1 MEEKED
7 QEILYREA
15 QKKVELGEELKVAL
29 KDFEDIPG
37 VTKVQRKIQQELKFL
52 NKVISTKS
60 VKEHHIT
67 SSNFVYYDFL
77 IKTLRLQQGVV
88 DINGV
93 FRLESRDNPLRVDIV
108 ANNGLKWVKVI
119 ARNSKSVEDAVRGC
133 VSMGARSVLD
143 QAEDYLEASSLNFCM
158 FQKPKVC
165 IIICCSKLI
174 YLISFFQIVFYFS
187 NKIEDSL
194 REELLEMGVQT
205 ASLDSPDSDVD
216 EYATTSNE
224 LNLDVTTLLAYV
236 SALTNGNANWVYKE
250 RLLTEQAERER
261 ASPLKPLLEKILD
274 GKKLVCCQLAYDA
287 FQNILDIVGGQEER
301 KRAEELMKRVTVYPD
316 VESIPEEFSHIRF
329 TANVNERSLKIFSFG
344 MARQIFTVTSNKA
357 FVRSAK
363 MQGINVPVFVHA
375 SVALTEG
382 KQANAKPL

>member
-1 MEEKED
+1 M
-7 QEILYREA
+7 L
-15 QKKVELGEELKVAL
+15 
-29 KDFEDIPG
+29 
-37 VTKVQRKIQQELKFL
+37 
-52 NKVISTKS
+52 
-60 VKEHHIT
+60 
-67 SSNFVYYDFL
+67 
-77 IKTLRLQQGVV
+77 
-88 DINGV
+88 
-93 FRLESRDNPLRVDIV
+93 
-108 ANNGLKWVKVI
+108 
-119 ARNSKSVEDAVRGC
+119 
-133 VSMGARSVLD
+133 
-143 QAEDYLEASSLNFCM
+143 
-158 FQKPKVC
+158 
-165 IIICCSKLI
+165 
-174 YLISFFQIVFYFS
+174 FQIVFYFS

-261 ASPLKPLLEKILD
+261 ASPLKPLLEKIIE

-301 KRAEELMKRVTVYPD
+301 KRAEELMKRVTIYPD
-316 VESIPEEFSHIRF
+316 VESIPEEFSNIRF